1 MHRLSIRNR
10 CTRAPR
16 EETEGKQEEAERID
30 ELEDSAGKK
39 GGKGEKRQRMRTMHG
54 RAHGYRVLEVSQ
66 SGRSVHTRARVCGKG
81 RSVAVKIGIGGNEY
95 SACKYA
101 EW

>member
-1 MHRLSIRNR
+1 
-10 CTRAPR
+10 
-16 EETEGKQEEAERID
+16 
-30 ELEDSAGKK
+30 
-39 GGKGEKRQRMRTMHG
+39 MRTMHG